1 MEENLKW
8 LWYAFSL
15 AWVIHLLYVASL
27 GRREKKLRE
36 ELEALKAMVE
46 ERGRKQKA
54 AGEAGLAL

>member
-15 AWVIHLLYVASL
+15 AWAIHVLYLVSL

-36 ELEALKAMVE
+36 EMEALKAMIQ
-46 ERGRKQKA
+46 GK
-54 AGEAGLAL
+54 

>member
-15 AWVIHLLYVASL
+15 AWVIHLLYVVSL
-27 GRREKKLRE
+27 GRREKRLRD

-46 ERGRKQKA
+46 KR
-54 AGEAGLAL
+54 